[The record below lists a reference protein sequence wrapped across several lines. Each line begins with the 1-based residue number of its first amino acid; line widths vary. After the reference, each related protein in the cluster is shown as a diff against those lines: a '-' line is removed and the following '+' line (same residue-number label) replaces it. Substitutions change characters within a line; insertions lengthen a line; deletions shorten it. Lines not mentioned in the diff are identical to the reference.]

1 MGTRLPVTLVST
13 ARPILQAP
21 TMCLQARLVAWLAVP
36 LQRQALEQTPS
47 MVSQSFSKFEAIH
60 RISQYYWRPVSLDRA
75 RARYDLLLSQKLI
88 HVSTDLLLRQFNP
101 VWRVFCINHSA
112 VEFFCDCKL
121 WVRCCFLLS
130 TITKIFLTFS
140 FCFHFWLWFFGWVFL
155 LTFICQFEH

>member
-88 HVSTDLLLRQFNP
+88 HVSTDLLPRQFNP

-112 VEFFCDCKL
+112 VEFFVIANFGCVVVSFFPLSPKF
-121 WVRCCFLLS
+121 FLHFLFVF
-130 TITKIFLTFS
+130 IFGCGFLGEFS
-140 FCFHFWLWFFGWVFL
+140 Y
-155 LTFICQFEH
+155 